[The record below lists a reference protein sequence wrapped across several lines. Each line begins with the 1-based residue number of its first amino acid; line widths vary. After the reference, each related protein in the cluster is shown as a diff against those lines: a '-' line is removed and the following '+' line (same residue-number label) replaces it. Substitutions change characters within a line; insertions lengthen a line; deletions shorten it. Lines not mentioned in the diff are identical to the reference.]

1 MTIFP
6 GPVLPGKAAFAE
18 AARGYG
24 LAKELVVAAAAAS
37 AEAVMVMPDSEFC
50 MRLLSCGAPPPPPPP
65 PAGPLGAAALAV
77 AEVDMGMSP
86 PSEEAP
92 GGRCASVAAPVGT
105 NSIEIQGSAPGCVN
119 AAG

>member
-24 LAKELVVAAAAAS
+24 LAKELVVAAAAS

-50 MRLLSCGAPPPPPPP
+50 MMLLSCGAAPPPPPPG
-65 PAGPLGAAALAV
+65 GPLGAAALAV

-92 GGRCASVAAPVGT
+92 GGRCASMAAPVGT